1 MQHPL
6 KGTINDWVRALMWSG
21 WKRNV
26 KDKIQTG
33 RWGILE
39 VEVRWAETTRLIL
52 TYVSFDV

>member
-26 KDKIQTG
+26 KIKSDWEMG
-33 RWGILE
+33 SLE
-39 VEVRWAETTRLIL
+39 VVEVRWAETTRLIL
-52 TYVSFDV
+52 IYFI